1 VLTVSDETI
10 RRVILSTGWKPGS
23 PVDDDAVR
31 AWFAGM
37 ASEIQAQC
45 LAVAAR
51 YQPKYTRVSLNPEDD
66 PQHMAKMAAENCAR
80 AIEAWAG
87 E

>member
-1 VLTVSDETI
+1 MQVSNETI
-10 RRVILSTGWKPGS
+10 RRVVLATGWKPGS
-23 PVDDDAVR
+23 PVNDDALR

-37 ASEIQAQC
+37 ASELQAQC

-51 YQPKYTRVSLNPEDD
+51 YQPKYTRVSINPEDD

-80 AIEAWAG
+80 AIQAWAG

>member
-1 VLTVSDETI
+1 MIVGDETI

-31 AWFAGM
+31 AWFAALADELQKACQEV
-37 ASEIQAQC
+37 ASK
-45 LAVAAR
+45 
-51 YQPKYTRVSLNPEDD
+51 YKPKYTRVSLNPEDD
-66 PQHMAKMAAENCAR
+66 PQHMAKTAAENVAR
-80 AIEAWAG
+80 MMEARVS

>member
-1 VLTVSDETI
+1 MIVGDETI

-31 AWFAGM
+31 AWFNALADELQKACHEV
-37 ASEIQAQC
+37 ASK
-45 LAVAAR
+45 
-51 YQPKYTRVSLNPEDD
+51 YKPKYTRLTANPEDD
-66 PQHMAKMAAENCAR
+66 PQHMAKTAAENVAR
-80 AIEAWAG
+80 VMEARVS

>member
-1 VLTVSDETI
+1 MQVGDETI

-23 PVDDDAVR
+23 AVDDDAVR
-31 AWFAGM
+31 AWFRAFGDEM
-37 ASEIQAQC
+37 QKACHE
-45 LAVAAR
+45 VAAK
-51 YQPKYTRVSLNPEDD
+51 YKPKYTRVSLNPEDD
-66 PQHMAKMAAENCAR
+66 PQHMARTAAENCAR

>member
-1 VLTVSDETI
+1 MQVGDETI
-10 RRVILSTGWKPGS
+10 RRVILSTGWQPGNK
-23 PVDDDAVR
+23 VDDDAVR
-31 AWFAGM
+31 AWFAAFADEM
-37 ASEIQAQC
+37 QKACHEVAS
-45 LAVAAR
+45 R
-51 YQPKYTRVSLNPEDD
+51 YKPKYTQVTANPEDD